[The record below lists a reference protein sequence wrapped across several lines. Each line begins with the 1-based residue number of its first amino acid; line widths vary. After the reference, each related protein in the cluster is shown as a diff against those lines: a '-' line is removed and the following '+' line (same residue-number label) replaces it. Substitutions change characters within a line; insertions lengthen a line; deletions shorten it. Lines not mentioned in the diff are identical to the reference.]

1 MRRAEYLTEKIPFE
15 TLTASVLMEGDVVA
29 CKPDDTCR
37 YAASQMTKYGI
48 GSLPVVDNDGW
59 LVGIISEF
67 DVLQQLRSGG
77 DPKQTRV
84 EQAMS
89 REVRF
94 VSETTTADE
103 IVKLL
108 QAEHLIRVPV
118 LKEGKLVGVVARRDL
133 LLGYIKAT
141 AKHWP

>member
-1 MRRAEYLTEKIPFE
+1 MRRSEYLTEQMPFE
-15 TLTASVLMEGDVVA
+15 TLTASILMETDVIT
-29 CKPDDTCR
+29 CTPDDTCR
-37 YAASQMTKYGI
+37 HA
-48 GSLPVVDNDGW
+48 GSLPVVDGNGW

-67 DVLQQLRSGG
+67 DVLQQLRKGG
-77 DPKQTRV
+77 DPKQLRV

-108 QAEHLIRVPV
+108 QTEHLIRVPV
-118 LKEGKLVGVVARRDL
+118 LTDGKLVGVVARRDI

>member
-1 MRRAEYLTEKIPFE
+1 MRRSEYLTEQMPFE
-15 TLTASVLMEGDVVA
+15 TLTASILMETDVIT
-29 CKPDDTCR
+29 CTPDDTCR
-37 YAASQMTKYGI
+37 HAASQITKHAI
-48 GSLPVVDNDGW
+48 GSMPVMDGNGW

-67 DVLQQLRSGG
+67 DVLQQLRKGG
-77 DPKQTRV
+77 DPKQLRV

-103 IVKLL
+103 IIKLL

-118 LKEGKLVGVVARRDL
+118 LKDGKLVGVVARRVL

>member
-1 MRRAEYLTEKIPFE
+1 MRRSEYLTEQTPFDK
-15 TLTASVLMEGDVVA
+15 LTASILMEGDVIA

-37 YAASQMTKYGI
+37 HAASQMEKHGI
-48 GSLPVVDNDGW
+48 GSLPVVDGKGK

-67 DVLQQLRSGG
+67 DVLQQLRKGG
-77 DPKQTRV
+77 DPKQFRV

-94 VSETTTADE
+94 VSDTTTADE
-103 IVKLL
+103 IIALL
-108 QAEHLIRVPV
+108 QTEHLIRVPV
-118 LKEGKLVGVVARRDL
+118 LKDGKLAGVVARRDL

-141 AKHWP
+141 AKYWP